1 MPPRVSKRKAAEVVE
16 NTLNGSPESEGERA
30 ADVVLAIRKGN
41 RTRKIAE
48 PKTKTKTKT
57 AAKVAKSIKVSGVT
71 STETTAIEPPPAAT
85 TKAAKKVTEKA
96 PKAAPVPKAKK
107 AATAALEKKAADEER
122 VEEVKATKKGK
133 KQREKQQEKEKE
145 NEELKDTEKTAMV
158 EEAKREKSVE
168 PLRKK
173 SRVGTKGL
181 AGPKITSVPTQR
193 LNIYAFGTGDNAEL
207 GLGPEV
213 NAKVVKRPRLN
224 AHLLP
229 EKVGI
234 VAVAIGGMHGLALS
248 HEGKVYSWGVNDQ
261 YALGRETKYTPPMRD
276 VGSDDDSD
284 SDGEEPLNP
293 LESTPML
300 ITAFPEGTVITNIA
314 AGDSISIAVTDTGK
328 VYGWGT
334 FRVWDQSFI
343 WVYNFVDLLFSAPT
357 AFLDSMRRPVY
368 RAFQS
373 YYLHLR
379 TLFK

>member
-48 PKTKTKTKT
+48 PKTKTKA

-71 STETTAIEPPPAAT
+71 STETTAIERPPAAT

-96 PKAAPVPKAKK
+96 PKAAPVSKAKK
-107 AATAALEKKAADEER
+107 AAAAAALEKKAADEER
-122 VEEVKATKKGK
+122 VEEVKTTKKGK
-133 KQREKQQEKEKE
+133 KQKEKPQEKERE
-145 NEELKDTEKTAMV
+145 NEELKDTEKAAMV
-158 EEAKREKSVE
+158 EEANREKSVE

-173 SRVGTKGL
+173 SRVTTKAL

-300 ITAFPEGTVITNIA
+300 ITEFPEGTVITNIA

-334 FRVWDQSFI
+334 FRV
-343 WVYNFVDLLFSAPT
+343 
-357 AFLDSMRRPVY
+357 
-368 RAFQS
+368 
-373 YYLHLR
+373 
-379 TLFK
+379 

>member
-16 NTLNGSPESEGERA
+16 NALNGSPESEGERP
-30 ADVVLAIRKGN
+30 ADVVLAIRKGH

-48 PKTKTKTKT
+48 PKTKIKT
-57 AAKVAKSIKVSGVT
+57 AAKIAKTIKVSGIT
-71 STETTAIEPPPAAT
+71 STETTAIERTSAAT
-85 TKAAKKVTEKA
+85 TKTAKKVTEKA
-96 PKAAPVPKAKK
+96 PKAAPAPKAKK
-107 AATAALEKKAADEER
+107 AAAAAAEKKAADEER
-122 VEEVKATKKGK
+122 VEEVKATKGK

-145 NEELKDTEKTAMV
+145 KGGLKDAEKAATV
-158 EEAKREKSVE
+158 EGAKKEGSVE

-173 SRVGTKGL
+173 SRVATKGL

-300 ITAFPEGTVITNIA
+300 VTAFPEGTIITNIA

-334 FRVWDQSFI
+334 FRVWDQFFI
-343 WVYNFVDLLFSAPT
+343 WVCNFVDLLFSAPT

-368 RAFQS
+368 RAFPS
-373 YYLHLR
+373 YCLRLR
-379 TLFK
+379 T